1 MEFFETSFEYLQSLN
16 GLWVIAA
23 VSLMLL
29 LLLLIRV
36 RNLKRAR
43 STIKSHWNI
52 FGIRI
57 TNISK
62 QLLTTEII
70 NHLESATKN
79 TKTIFLADMQLL
91 NAAYVSKPLHYVL
104 NTIDLVIPAGHMASI
119 ASRLCGSYGTQ
130 NKSIEKIFSVS
141 AKIVH
146 EFSENTCLISN
157 KNNKIKHISTI
168 IFHESEN
175 NNLHNFVID
184 GNNNLDLLKAF
195 IKENNIDALICT
207 SLEANTL
214 IDIRRI
220 SSECNIRML
229 IFSNYLKSFKEGRNY
244 SISGLSALI
253 ASIRV
258 LRQWL
263 VSLVVPSTVEEREYL
278 NPAAFT
284 NSYTYADK
292 HKESYFSKIS
302 TKRWQSI
309 VLLKFYLKRFFDL
322 TISSLALIF
331 LGPLLLFTA
340 LAIRFESPGP
350 IFFKQVRVGYK
361 GKPFTMYKFRSMF
374 IDAEERLKEIRKH
387 NESDGGVLFKMKK
400 DPRIT
405 RTGRII
411 RKLSIDEL
419 PQIINVL
426 RGDMS
431 IVGPRPALPSE
442 VSKYQTTDRKRL
454 QTKPGLTCLWQIG
467 GRSDLSFEQQIELDV
482 KYLSKKSLA
491 EDIAIVVKTVP
502 AVITGK
508 GAY

>member
-1 MEFFETSFEYLQSLN
+1 MEFFQTLSEYLQSTN
-16 GLWVIAA
+16 VLWLVAA
-23 VSLMLL
+23 ISIMFLFMLV
-29 LLLLIRV
+29 RV
-36 RNLKRAR
+36 RKIQSAR
-43 STIKSHWNI
+43 ITIKSHWDI
-52 FGIRI
+52 FGIRM

-62 QLLTTEII
+62 QLLATEIV
-70 NHLESATKN
+70 NHLESSTKN
-79 TKTIFLADMQLL
+79 IKTMFLADMQLL
-91 NAAYVSKPLHYVL
+91 NAAYVSKPLHYML
-104 NTIDLVIPAGHMASI
+104 STTDLVIPAGHMTSL
-119 ASRLCGSYGTQ
+119 ASRLCGSYGSQ
-130 NKSIEKIFSVS
+130 QKSIAKAFSVS
-141 AKIVH
+141 ANVAH
-146 EFSENTCLISN
+146 EFSDNPCLLSN
-157 KNNKIKHISTI
+157 ETNKVNYIKSSVFKDT
-168 IFHESEN
+168 
-175 NNLHNFVID
+175 
-184 GNNNLDLLKAF
+184 GNNTLHTYVMDANNDLGSFKTF
-195 IKENNIDALICT
+195 IKENDIDALICT
-207 SLEANTL
+207 ALDANTL

-220 SSECNIRML
+220 SNECNIRLL
-229 IFSNYLKSFKEGRNY
+229 IFSNYLRSFKEGKNY
-244 SISGLSALI
+244 PISGLSAFI

-258 LRQWL
+258 FKHW
-263 VSLVVPSTVEEREYL
+263 VASLVMPSTVEEREYL

-284 NSYTYADK
+284 HSYTYAED
-292 HKESYFSKIS
+292 HKKRYFSKLF
-302 TKRWQSI
+302 TKQWQSM
-309 VLLKFYLKRFFDL
+309 VLFKFYLKRFFDL
-322 TISSLALIF
+322 TISALALLL

-374 IDAEERLKEIRKH
+374 IDAEERLKEIQKH

-405 RTGRII
+405 RIGRII

-419 PQIINVL
+419 PQIINVF

-467 GRSDLSFEQQIELDV
+467 GRSDLSFEQQVELDV

>member
-1 MEFFETSFEYLQSLN
+1 MEFIESLFEYLQN
-16 GLWVIAA
+16 HNALWITAA
-23 VSLMLL
+23 VIITLL
-29 LLLLIRV
+29 LLLLVRV

-43 STIKSHWNI
+43 STIKSHWDI
-52 FGIRI
+52 FGVRV

-62 QLLTTEII
+62 PLLTTEII
-70 NHLESATKN
+70 NHLESASKN

-91 NAAYVSKPLHYVL
+91 NAAYSSKPLHYVL
-104 NTIDLVIPAGHMASI
+104 NTMDLVIPAGHIASL
-119 ASRLCGSYGTQ
+119 ASRLCGSYGSQ
-130 NKSIEKIFSVS
+130 HKSIEKVFSDS
-141 AKIVH
+141 AKVAH

-157 KNNKIKHISTI
+157 KINKIEHIRTSAFRET
-168 IFHESEN
+168 EN
-175 NNLHNFVID
+175 NNLHTFVID
-184 GNNNLDLLKAF
+184 DDNSLDLLKAF
-195 IKENNIDALICT
+195 IKDNAIDTLICT
-207 SLEANTL
+207 SLDANTL

-229 IFSNYLKSFKEGRNY
+229 IFSNYLRVFEKGKNY
-244 SISGLSALI
+244 SISGLGAFM

-258 LRQWL
+258 VKHWL

-284 NSYTYADK
+284 NSYTYAEEHRK
-292 HKESYFSKIS
+292 SYFSKIF
-302 TKRWQSI
+302 TKQWQSM
-309 VLLKFYLKRFFDL
+309 VLLKFYLKRLFDL
-322 TISSLALIF
+322 TISSLALVF
-331 LGPLLLFTA
+331 LGPLLLFTM

-374 IDAEERLKEIRKH
+374 IDAEERLKEIQKH
-387 NESDGGVLFKMKK
+387 IKMKK

-419 PQIINVL
+419 PQIINVF

-442 VSKYQTTDRKRL
+442 VSKYQTNDRKRL